1 MGVTLPL
8 DFLESGSE
16 LTRSSLSVAEEQ
28 GKMADAELELPTES
42 FETAAARAKSLTTT
56 TMENDELAELYGLFN
71 QGSFGDVNIEA
82 PGFMDIEGK
91 AKWNAWN
98 AKKGMERKNAM
109 LQYIEFVEKMAFK
122 YGIIE

>member
-1 MGVTLPL
+1 MGTLPL

-28 GKMADAELELPTES
+28 GKMADAELEHLTEG
-42 FETAAARAKSLTTT
+42 FKKAAAAVKSLAKTP
-56 TMENDELAELYGLFN
+56 ENDEMLEVYALFK
-71 QGSFGDVNIEA
+71 QSTVGDVNTTA
-82 PGFMDIEGK
+82 PGMFDLAEK

-109 LQYIEFVEKMAFK
+109 LEYIELVEEMKTK
-122 YGIIE
+122 YGLE